1 MRVLDWPIIVD
12 DGLRDALAA
21 ALAAASP
28 RVQLISGVAGLGKST
43 LAAEVVGTL
52 VVGGTIILPVIALKE
67 LATVPLAAMAP
78 ALATVGGEQS
88 EAAGQRLQ
96 HLFDVVA
103 SNPGRYLLVVDDAP
117 LLDDVSASLI
127 NQLIRTTQVR
137 CIMTARAESSLPD
150 PIVRLQNEGLI
161 EVTQLTG
168 LTASTASVI
177 AERAFGRSVE
187 PHSLRRLVRIADGNP
202 LFLRELVLGAIE
214 LHAVSESSLGLVIDH
229 SVLPARLQESIVS
242 HFDTLD
248 EQQRSVAELIAV
260 AEPWPSEM
268 LHEPEAVRALIDL
281 DLARQTPDGTVYLA
295 HPLFGEA
302 LLSGMSS
309 RDLGSRRT
317 EAASRFAVESDEAL
331 RFKVAVLLAETD
343 SPPSA
348 EELVWAAQCAHALT
362 DHTLAIRLAD
372 LSLRQYSSFSALLV
386 RAAALSATNDPTA
399 ETALA
404 EATVAAATDGEKV
417 LGAMEWSA
425 HTAIRLHEPT
435 RAIGREL
442 ELLTSLSDVHARAL
456 LEADIGRWRLM
467 VGEAPFVVP
476 GGDTVH
482 DSDPLL
488 ALNAVTYEVM
498 FMAQAGNFALVR
510 AAIGRARP
518 LAVRARLIF
527 PSAGDLLNLFEYRA
541 LLFEQGLGAGRQ
553 FAELHRRDLFSDG
566 VGMWSYALASI
577 ALHSGDV
584 NHALALAGQ
593 AVEQL
598 RWRDF
603 SGLLDSARALRAT
616 AAAQLGQREPAL
628 ELLATAA
635 TGDVKEMLQR
645 AEADAWILV
654 ADDDPSAAATVIA
667 EAGALAIT
675 MQANALAAPTLYVAV
690 RFGEAGRVVET
701 LRHIAETAEGELIA
715 VMAAHAEAAA
725 RLDAE
730 ALLDVAPRLAAIELL
745 AGAVDAASEAA
756 WLFRSA
762 GKRERERKATIMVAR
777 WSIGL
782 SGYRNHGFARRADEL
797 TEREWS
803 VARAAAGRQRSK
815 EIAARLGLSVRTVD
829 NHLNNIYRKLGV
841 ANRDELR
848 DEIEEMLGDNVT

>member
-21 ALAAASP
+21 ALAGPSP
-28 RVQLISGVAGLGKST
+28 RVQLIVGVAGLGKST
-43 LAAEVVGTL
+43 LAAEVVGSL
-52 VVGGTIILPVIALKE
+52 VDTGMIVLPVIALKE

-78 ALATVGGEQS
+78 ALATVGGEPS
-88 EAAGQRLQ
+88 DAVGQRLQ
-96 HLFDVVA
+96 RLFDVVA
-103 SNPGRYLLVVDDAP
+103 SNPGQYLLLVDDAP

-127 NQLIRTTQVR
+127 NQLIRTTGVR
-137 CIMTARAESSLPD
+137 CVMTARAEAGLPD
-150 PIVRLQNEGLI
+150 PIVRLQNEGLV
-161 EVTQLTG
+161 EATQLAG

-177 AERAFGRSVE
+177 AERAFGASVE
-187 PHSLRRLVRIADGNP
+187 PHSLRRLVTIADGNP
-202 LFLRELVLGAIE
+202 LFLRELVLGAME
-214 LHAVSESSLGLVIDH
+214 RRAVRESSLGLVIDH

-248 EQQRSVAELIAV
+248 HQQRRVAELIAV
-260 AEPWPSEM
+260 AEPWPTDM
-268 LHEPEAVRALIDL
+268 LNEPDAVRALIDL
-281 DLARQTPDGTVYLA
+281 DLARKTPEGVVYLA

-302 LLSGMSS
+302 LLGGMSAEE
-309 RDLGSRRT
+309 RGSRRA
-317 EAASRFAVESDEAL
+317 EAAARFTAGLDDAL

-348 EELVWAAQCAHALT
+348 DELLWAAQCAHALT
-362 DHTLAIRLAD
+362 DHVLAIRLAD
-372 LSLRQYSSFSALLV
+372 MSLRQARTFPALLV
-386 RAAALSATNDPTA
+386 RAAALSATNEPAA
-399 ETALA
+399 EAALA
-404 EATVAAATDGEKV
+404 EASNAASTDREKV

-425 HTAIRLHEPT
+425 HTAIRLHDPR
-435 RAIGREL
+435 RAIVREL
-442 ELLTSLSDVHARAL
+442 GLMPMLSDGGPRAL

-467 VGEAPFVVP
+467 VGEAPFIVP
-476 GGDTVH
+476 VGDAVH
-482 DSDPLL
+482 ESDPLL

-498 FMAQAGNFALVR
+498 FMAQAGNFAQAR
-510 AAIGRARP
+510 AAIHRARP
-518 LAVRARLIF
+518 LAERARLIF
-527 PSAGDLLNLFEYRA
+527 PSGSDLLNLFEFRA
-541 LLFEQGLGAGRQ
+541 LLFQEGLGAGRQ

-584 NHALALAGQ
+584 SRALALAGQ
-593 AVEQL
+593 AVDQL

-628 ELLATAA
+628 ELLETPA

-645 AEADAWILV
+645 AESEAWLLV
-654 ADDDPSAAATVIA
+654 ANDDRPGAANVIA

-690 RFGEAGRVVET
+690 RIGEAGRVVET
-701 LRHIAETAEGELIA
+701 IRRIAETAEGELIA

-725 RLDAE
+725 NSDPE
-730 ALLDVAPRLAAIELL
+730 ALLGVAPRLAAVELL
-745 AGAVDAASEAA
+745 AGAVDAAAEAVG
-756 WLFRSA
+756 LFRSA
-762 GKRERERKATIMVAR
+762 GKRESERKAALMVAR
-777 WSIGL
+777 WSAGL

-803 VARAAAGRQRSK
+803 VAQAAAGRQRSK
-815 EIAARLGLSVRTVD
+815 EIAARLGLSVRTVE

-848 DEIEEMLGDNVT
+848 NEIEEILDDTVS